1 MRGSDSSDSDPTYEP
16 ASAKELIELAA
27 TTLVRGRAHPSQI
40 ERTDLTFTSIAMS
53 SLAIAKL
60 IHDQVNG

>member
-16 ASAKELIELAA
+16 ASAKELIEMAE

-40 ERTDLTFTSIAMS
+40 ERTELILTSIAVS

-60 IHDQVNG
+60 IYDG